1 MRLVMIVV
9 VLALAGFGAIALR
22 PRIVRAA
29 MLPLGAPAPDFHS
42 QLISGDQV
50 TPVSLGDFR
59 GHKLVLYFYPK
70 DDTFGCTKE
79 ACAFRDGYA
88 RFQAAGIAVL
98 GCSIDTA
105 ESHKAFIRKYR
116 LPFALL
122 LDPDHKIA
130 RAYGA
135 DNGIPILALDRRVTY
150 VIGEDGRILKVYA
163 DVDPATHAQQI
174 LHDLGADHPPT
185 PAPVA
190 PAPSPTAAAPAT
202 ARASAPA
209 AASRAVT
216 PPKARAS
223 QPAEEQQEEPEEEE
237 SGSEMETRPEQGGE
251 AEPGKG
257 TGQGGGG
264 NWEREPEGPKGS
276 DIE

>member
-1 MRLVMIVV
+1 MRLVIIVA
-9 VLALAGFGAIALR
+9 VLVLAGFGAIALR
-22 PRIVRAA
+22 PRVVRAA

-42 QLISGDQV
+42 QLVSGDQV
-50 TPVSLGDFR
+50 APVSLGDFR

-105 ESHKAFIRKYR
+105 ESHKAFIRKYQ

-163 DVDPATHAQQI
+163 DVDPASHAKQI

-185 PAPVA
+185 PAPAA
-190 PAPSPTAAAPAT
+190 PAPSPTAAAPEA
-202 ARASAPA
+202 ARATAPA
-209 AASRAVT
+209 APRAAS
-216 PPKARAS
+216 PPKARA
-223 QPAEEQQEEPEEEE
+223 QEPEEEE
-237 SGSEMETRPEQGGE
+237 PEEQQEQEGGSEMESSPEEGGE
-251 AEPGKG
+251 AEPGEG
-257 TGQGGGG
+257 TEQGGEGD
-264 NWEREPEGPKGS
+264 WQRAPKGPKGG

>member
-1 MRLVMIVV
+1 MRLIVIVV
-9 VLALAGFGAIALR
+9 VFALCGLGAIALR
-22 PRIVRAA
+22 PRMVRAA
-29 MLPLGAPAPDFHS
+29 MLPAGAPAPDFHS
-42 QLISGDQV
+42 QLVSGDQV
-50 TPVSLGDFR
+50 APVSLGDFHGR
-59 GHKLVLYFYPK
+59 KLVLYFYPK
-70 DDTFGCTKE
+70 DDTSGCTAE

-98 GCSIDTA
+98 GCSIDSA
-105 ESHKAFIRKYR
+105 ESHKAFIRKYQ
-116 LPFALL
+116 LPFPLL

-163 DVDPATHAQQI
+163 DVDPAVHARQI

-185 PAPVA
+185 PAPA
-190 PAPSPTAAAPAT
+190 APSPSPTTAAPV
-202 ARASAPA
+202 ARSAA
-209 AASRAVT
+209 

-223 QPAEEQQEEPEEEE
+223 EQPEEQPEEEQPE
-237 SGSEMETRPEQGGE
+237 EQEQEGGSEMQTQPERGGE
-251 AEPGKG
+251 AQPGEATRK
-257 TGQGGGG
+257 GGGG
-264 NWEREPEGPKGS
+264 EWEQEPQEKPARPGGR